1 MVPICAQVNNRPDKF
16 SSAAFGLGAA
26 VVACLL
32 TSCTS
37 LIMDKGVIPRS
48 ANGHTREWVHNTY
61 GQPIRQGPAEEA
73 LEIKI
78 SPTTAWGGLNDPF
91 DIYEVIPIRGPYA
104 ETDVTKQL
112 EMLYVA
118 AFTLGISELV
128 TFPAE
133 LIKRGVEW
141 SIRRK
146 FLLLYDSDSKVVCVC
161 DMEYDDGKY
170 PIRYLRARIDGVD
183 PATLESMLAPAEK
196 PEPRHPRKRSPRR

>member
-1 MVPICAQVNNRPDKF
+1 
-16 SSAAFGLGAA
+16 
-26 VVACLL
+26 
-32 TSCTS
+32 
-37 LIMDKGVIPRS
+37 MDKGVMPRS
-48 ANGHTREWVHNTY
+48 ANGHTREWVHDNY

-78 SPTTAWGGLNDPF
+78 SPTTAWGEINGPF
-91 DIYEVIPIRGPYA
+91 AGYEVVPIRGPYA
-104 ETDVTKQL
+104 ETDETKQL

-133 LIKRGVEW
+133 LLKRGVEW

-146 FLLLYDSDSKVVCVC
+146 FLLLYDSNSKVVCVC

-170 PIRYLRARIDGVD
+170 PLKYIRARNDGVD
-183 PATLESMLAPAEK
+183 PATLESMLAASEK
-196 PEPRHPRKRSPRR
+196 SESRPSRRRFHRR

>member
-1 MVPICAQVNNRPDKF
+1 MVPIYAQVNNRPDKF
-16 SSAAFGLGAA
+16 SSAFGLGAA
-26 VVACLL
+26 VMACLL

-73 LEIKI
+73 LEIRI

-91 DIYEVIPIRGPYA
+91 ASYEVIPIRGPYA
-104 ETDVTKQL
+104 ETDETKQL

-133 LIKRGVEW
+133 LLKRGVEW

-170 PIRYLRARIDGVD
+170 PIRYLRARIDGAD
-183 PATLESMLAPAEK
+183 PATLESMLAPLEK
-196 PEPRHPRKRSPRR
+196 PESRLSRKRSSRR

>member
-1 MVPICAQVNNRPDKF
+1 MNNRPDKF

-26 VVACLL
+26 VVACLF
-32 TSCTS
+32 TSCTC

-61 GQPIRQGPAEEA
+61 GQPIRQGPADEA
-73 LEIKI
+73 LEIRI

-91 DIYEVIPIRGPYA
+91 ANYEVIPIRGPYA
-104 ETDVTKQL
+104 ETDETKQL

-118 AFTLGISELV
+118 AFTLGLSEIL

-133 LIKRGVEW
+133 LLKRGVEW
-141 SIRRK
+141 SVRRK

-170 PIRYLRARIDGVD
+170 PIKYIRARIDGVD
-183 PATLESMLAPAEK
+183 PAECEWMLAPAEK
-196 PEPRHPRKRSPRR
+196 PESRPPRKRSPRR